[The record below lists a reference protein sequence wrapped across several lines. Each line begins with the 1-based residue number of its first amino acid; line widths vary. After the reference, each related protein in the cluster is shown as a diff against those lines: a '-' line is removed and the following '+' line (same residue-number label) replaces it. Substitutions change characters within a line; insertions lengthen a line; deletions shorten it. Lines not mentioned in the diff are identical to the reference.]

1 VKLRSL
7 RSSRLRAG
15 AAAAA
20 LIGAAVLVPASA
32 AYAVSEPPTIGEFYC
47 DSWGASQFFCS
58 ISIGGGISPYSS
70 YWSGG
75 ANVSSFG
82 SQGESYTLG
91 YCTTQGQYTQVDVLV
106 RDGYGYSSQASFAFT
121 CE

>member
-1 VKLRSL
+1 MKLRSL
-7 RSSRLRAG
+7 RSGRLRAG

-20 LIGAAVLVPASA
+20 LIGAAVFVPASA
-32 AYAVSEPPTIGEFYC
+32 ASADSEPPTIAAFYC

-58 ISIGGGISPYSS
+58 ITIEGGISPLTSS
-70 YWSGG
+70 WTDG

-106 RDGYGYSSQASFAFT
+106 RDGYGYTESASFGFT